1 MRLAATLAQCPAS
14 KINRAEVQATR
25 PLRNRTPRRGPRCT
39 SRTGG
44 TNKSS
49 CKSSLNQWTA
59 GPPQPRQR
67 PSTLAHFV
75 MHDSQAAC
83 LLRVHRGLRELR
95 CPYRQNERL
104 PPCSDLDN
112 CGHDA
117 PYETPWRCPA
127 PRLAPVPIHTDRP
140 SLFRRPP
147 PFRRRSATVPWPS
160 LHRSSA
166 VVLYARGTAMHGIGT
181 AMYSSVGA

>member
-1 MRLAATLAQCPAS
+1 LMPVKYVMPHPGRLGRLP
-14 KINRAEVQATR
+14 
-25 PLRNRTPRRGPRCT
+25 
-39 SRTGG
+39 
-44 TNKSS
+44 
-49 CKSSLNQWTA
+49 
-59 GPPQPRQR
+59 
-67 PSTLAHFV
+67 LAHFV

-112 CGHDA
+112 CGHDV

-147 PFRRRSATVPWPS
+147 RSADCPRPYHGRRCIAAALWSNMHVAQRCMVSVQRCILALGPSVTVTGLCVAAWYW
-160 LHRSSA
+160 RD
-166 VVLYARGTAMHGIGT
+166 
-181 AMYSSVGA
+181 